1 MNVSMNADWARFK
14 ARGIALLGRPGFAD
28 WLDHAA
34 DAVRAEAQREA
45 ANAAAAAQSGA
56 HVRLVTDQQEP
67 TR

>member
-34 DAVRAEAQREA
+34 QVVRAEARREA
-45 ANAAAAAQSGA
+45 ANAAAIAKTGT
-56 HVRLVTDQQEP
+56 HVRLVTEP
-67 TR
+67 REAAR